1 MWMKKIS
8 QGQFVR
14 FVLMI
19 DTTLNSYM
27 LYCAVE
33 IQEVENAEHVPAD
46 MDPAEDNCEITMSNR
61 GEEPQSLI
69 RRKRNIAD
77 VRELQCP
84 KGQARDLL
92 GKCRPIM
99 YNKMVSK
106 NINPEEH
113 NSKISEYNSAEQ
125 IPTTD
130 INDSSG
136 KDDRNISGT
145 TQTSTS
151 DPIDEPQLSARRKR
165 HILEGPVFKSLKG
178 LALDFLGICR
188 SVIYKKSAPKSMDRD
203 EDNSE
208 ISESNSAEK
217 FSTTDSIDSSGKDD
231 RDISIT
237 SQTSTSYPS
246 GEPQRLLL
254 RKRHTLDGPVKK
266 CLNGQARDFLG
277 ICRPV
282 LYNEN
287 VSKNLATGL
296 IDSSSETSLKR
307 PKLLTG
313 DSSEELQSLDTPQ
326 SGCD

>member
-1 MWMKKIS
+1 MD
-8 QGQFVR
+8 Q
-14 FVLMI
+14 L
-19 DTTLNSYM
+19 D
-27 LYCAVE
+27 CAVE
-33 IQEVENAEHVPAD
+33 IQEVENTRHVPGD
-46 MDPAEDNCEITMSNR
+46 MDPAEDNCEITMSNS
-61 GEEPQSLI
+61 GEEPQRSI

-99 YNKMVSK
+99 YNKTVSK
-106 NINPEEH
+106 NINPKED

-125 IPTTD
+125 ILTTD
-130 INDSSG
+130 LIDSSG
-136 KDDRNISGT
+136 EDDRDISGT

-151 DPIDEPQLSARRKR
+151 DPIEEPQLTARRKR
-165 HILEGPVFKSLKG
+165 HFLDGPVFKSLKG
-178 LALDFLGICR
+178 QALDFLGICR
-188 SVIYKKSAPKSMDRD
+188 SVIYKKTMPKSMDRD

-208 ISESNSAEK
+208 ISESNSAET
-217 FSTTDSIDSSGKDD
+217 FPTTDSIDASGKDD

-246 GEPQRLLL
+246 EEPQSLEL

-287 VSKNLATGL
+287 VSKNVG
-296 IDSSSETSLKR
+296 
-307 PKLLTG
+307 P
-313 DSSEELQSLDTPQ
+313 EEERCTIL
-326 SGCD
+326 